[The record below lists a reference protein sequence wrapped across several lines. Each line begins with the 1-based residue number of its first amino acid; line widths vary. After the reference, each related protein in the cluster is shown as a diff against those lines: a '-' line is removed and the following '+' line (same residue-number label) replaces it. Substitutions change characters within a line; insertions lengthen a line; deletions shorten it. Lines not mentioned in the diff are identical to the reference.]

1 MEVKIGAVDDGGVL
15 ELVALFQWLR
25 SERQLAGRVHA
36 EYRPAGP
43 EELSSG
49 VLDVVGIAV
58 GSGGVAV
65 ALAQS
70 LTAWLKSRR
79 PAVEFTITLP
89 DGTTHRLNVA
99 DGAAAQLSAAAPII
113 EEMLRQ
119 TRNGQGGVGGAGE

>member
-1 MEVKIGAVDDGGVL
+1 MEVKIGAVGDEGVL
-15 ELVALFQWLR
+15 ELVALFRWLR
-25 SERQLAGRVHA
+25 SERQLTGMVCA

-43 EELSSG
+43 EDLSAG
-49 VLDVVGIAV
+49 ALDVVSIAV

-89 DGTTHRLNVA
+89 DGSRYRLSVA
-99 DGAAAQLSAAAPII
+99 DEAATQAAPII
-113 EEMLRQ
+113 EELLRQ
-119 TRNGQGGVGGAGE
+119 TGIGQGARE

>member
-1 MEVKIGAVDDGGVL
+1 MEVKISAVGDKGVL

-25 SERQLAGRVHA
+25 SERQLAGQVRP
-36 EYRPAGP
+36 EYKPAGP
-43 EELSSG
+43 EDLSTG
-49 VLDVVGIAV
+49 VLDVVSIAV

-89 DGTTHRLNVA
+89 DGSTYRLGLT
-99 DGAAAQLSAAAPII
+99 DEAAAQAAPII
-113 EEMLRQ
+113 AELLRQ
-119 TRNGQGGVGGAGE
+119 TSIGRGGGGAGE